1 MNTKMNTVKI
11 VTKISGDLLTI
22 TYRQS
27 VPGEKFDA
35 TKHDTYGSQT
45 FNIAELSETIKHD
58 AILHGLKQ
66 KLVDNLA
73 FTKEDKAKKTVQDAT
88 DMTAALWKQLTDG
101 HWNAPSRNPK
111 APTIQLSDM
120 EAKFLEGVKNGL
132 TTYEQA
138 ATLYFSM
145 TGKQLPPLTE
155 EDENEEDTD
164 EEGTDNNEN

>member
-1 MNTKMNTVKI
+1 MNTKMNNVKI

-22 TYRQS
+22 TYRQA

-35 TKHDTYGSQT
+35 NKHDTYGSQT

-73 FTKEDKAKKTVQDAT
+73 FTKEDKVKKSVQDAVT
-88 DMTAALWKQLTDG
+88 MTSALWKQLTDG

-111 APTIQLSDM
+111 APSIQLSDM

-145 TGKQLPPLTE
+145 TGKQLPPLSE
-155 EDENEEDTD
+155 ENDADEENTDNEE
-164 EEGTDNNEN
+164 N